1 MTLGLCIFTCFNFIN
16 TVQFRS
22 HAELR
27 FSNAVLIYRAIQ
39 ILTGMCIIIMLDV
52 HAIINLPISVQVKI
66 KVLYCM
72 SSLGYIF
79 RAFWK
84 K

>member
-1 MTLGLCIFTCFNFIN
+1 MTLGLCIFTCYNFIN

-39 ILTGMCIIIMLDV
+39 IITGMCIIIILDV
-52 HAIINLPISVQVKI
+52 HANLPISVQVKV
-66 KVLYCM
+66 KVLYCV

-79 RAFWK
+79 RAF
-84 K
+84 